1 MGESIES
8 RLAGLGVTLP
18 HAPAPAAVYVPYRKW
33 GNLVH
38 ISGQVPWQDGK
49 VVTGKLGAG
58 TSVEEGAAAARLCA
72 IFVLAQ
78 LRDACGGDLNRVET
92 AIKLT
97 GFVNAT
103 LDFTEHP
110 QVVNGASE
118 FIEAAL
124 GEAGKH
130 ARSAIGVA
138 SLPLGAA
145 VEVEGV
151 FSIRGSESAD

>member
-1 MGESIES
+1 MGVSIES
-8 RLAGLGVTLP
+8 RLAELGVTLP
-18 HAPAPAAVYVPYRKW
+18 HPPAPAAVYVPFRLW
-33 GNLVH
+33 GSLVH
-38 ISGQVPWQDGK
+38 ISGQVPWLEGK
-49 VVTGKLGAG
+49 VVAGKLGDG

-72 IFVLAQ
+72 IYLLAQ
-78 LRDACGGDLNRVET
+78 LRDACDGDLSRVDK

-97 GFVNAT
+97 GFVNST
-103 LDFTEHP
+103 PDFTEQP

-151 FSIRGSESAD
+151 FSIRG